1 MMKMIDHFPRDGDAS
16 DHAGRRRRRPPPSA
30 AGVKAMLALLET
42 PSGFALF
49 CVVDSLFNAP
59 ACIWS
64 NFAEKAASDNA
75 LFLEDFIK
83 VDDKSAARRMCGNPG
98 EKLADLIRKH
108 KNGRTMFVVDD
119 EELKL
124 VIEEKLGAPC
134 FYEKYAV
141 GELMWGLKNVLRYYL
156 SEERDNIT
164 REYLLPLCQGIKDL
178 INNFGIDIPTEEID
192 EEFIVYAGRLFR
204 SNLLLKNRAED
215 IRERCDKLVP
225 DIGAYI
231 EDDLL
236 YAETMAKILIPK
248 LGPTWDFAEK
258 FPSDMVPKLKAAAKA
273 AKVKYGKEL
282 KSNVIF
288 YQQMGCTLTDL
299 RLLPGARATAL
310 GKAKKRAAD
319 RCSGG
324 HKCQIVEKR
333 SHQAVEAA
341 EGAVNRYED
350 FIDASAGGGKK
361 AKTL

>member
-1 MMKMIDHFPRDGDAS
+1 MNLCKM
-16 DHAGRRRRRPPPSA
+16 
-30 AGVKAMLALLET
+30 KAMLALLET

-49 CVVDSLFNAP
+49 CVADSLFNNP

-64 NFAEKAASDNA
+64 NFAEEAASYNVSY
-75 LFLEDFIK
+75 LIDFIK
-83 VDDKSAARRMCGNPG
+83 VDDKSVARRMCGNPG

-124 VIEEKLGAPC
+124 VIEKKLSAPC
-134 FYEKYAV
+134 LYKKYAV
-141 GELMWGLKNVLRYYL
+141 GELMWGLKNVLRHHL
-156 SEERDNIT
+156 HEEKDNIT
-164 REYLLPLCQGIKDL
+164 HEYLLPLCQGIKDL

-192 EEFIVYAGRLFR
+192 EQFIVYAGRLFR
-204 SNLLLKNRAED
+204 SDFLLKKRGKEL
-215 IRERCDKLVP
+215 RQRCDKLLP

-236 YAETMAKILIPK
+236 YAETMAKILVPE

-258 FPSDMVPKLKAAAKA
+258 FPSFMVQMLKAAART
-273 AKVKYGKEL
+273 AKVKY
-282 KSNVIF
+282 
-288 YQQMGCTLTDL
+288 DL
-299 RLLPGARATAL
+299 RRLPGPRATAL
-310 GKAKKRAAD
+310 AGAKEWAAD
-319 RCSGG
+319 RCSRG
-324 HKCQIVEKR
+324 HKLHIAEKR

-341 EGAVNRYED
+341 EGAVNQYED